1 MLMLALLVARAP
13 GEAGLIGKKI
23 YVGIILLFCAVTQ
36 GFFLWRSANF
46 VSMEF
51 FITQQLFQRPWES
64 NHKPSAPTNDA
75 PNNIVNTQSPVAV
88 FYTAST
94 NTLINIYSKYRTSRD
109 KLPLSKWPTLLL
121 PSPVTTIGKNSQTRS
136 TCLFCSLA
144 LSWVHQTC
152 LSWCQHKCLVLFRA
166 RQLSTQSQSGVRS
179 ITTYDT
185 QHFCWLPTSC
195 RSERT
200 MFASRP
206 LCKRNG

>member
-1 MLMLALLVARAP
+1 
-13 GEAGLIGKKI
+13 
-23 YVGIILLFCAVTQ
+23 
-36 GFFLWRSANF
+36 
-46 VSMEF
+46 MEF

-88 FYTAST
+88 FYTASK

-179 ITTYDT
+179 ITTFIRSTLVGCRLRAGQNERCSHRVHYAREMAKTLTLRFGRWSQWLCWNDKKRSQFEQTKPFRYDE
-185 QHFCWLPTSC
+185 QIH
-195 RSERT
+195 
-200 MFASRP
+200 
-206 LCKRNG
+206 